1 MVDEMDVI
9 APPVSGSKRTSVGV
23 LVSVIWRSWGFVVF
37 GLAKCEG
44 EMNPPGHSG
53 AVSASFVTTAAS
65 EPCWCKTSMVD
76 VMSKE
81 GRVTYGVRASGYTK
95 RKGLMRQWSFYQVLL
110 NHCTCQRSRNNVEP
124 SGF

>member
-23 LVSVIWRSWGFVVF
+23 LVSVTWRSWGFMVF

-53 AVSASFVTTAAS
+53 VVSTSFVTRS
-65 EPCWCKTSMVD
+65 ESKPCWWKAFMVN
-76 VMSKE
+76 VM
-81 GRVTYGVRASGYTK
+81 G
-95 RKGLMRQWSFYQVLL
+95 KGE
-110 NHCTCQRSRNNVEP
+110 TCHARCPGLRLHQM
-124 SGF
+124 

>member
-23 LVSVIWRSWGFVVF
+23 LVSVTWRSWSFMVF

-53 AVSASFVTTAAS
+53 VVSTSSVTTSGS
-65 EPCWCKTSMVD
+65 EPCWWKTSMVN
-76 VMSKE
+76 VMRKE
-81 GRVTYGVRASGYTK
+81 GRVAYGVQASGYTK
-95 RKGLMRQWSFYQVLL
+95 RKDLMRRRKLLSSF
-110 NHCTCQRSRNNVEP
+110 VE
-124 SGF
+124 SLHLSKIS